1 MEVSKE
7 KQKSTESCVVLVG
20 TTGTGKT
27 TCLNIYTGNNL
38 ATGESALG
46 VTKETDCVDDLIH
59 QDGPKWLDNPGW
71 SDAEG
76 RSDSGIFKSLLRH
89 LQDNQCYQVKCVVWC
104 VMPTP
109 RMDAVL
115 QEQARF
121 IHNLVTDDE
130 RTEENEEGR
139 IWSNV
144 LIVCKGKVSSE
155 QAGDVQGAVQ
165 AAKRA
170 FTPAEPRTIRYLM
183 ANSEVL
189 AETGESFRKRS
200 LRMLTPD
207 EIRSELEAEF
217 SQLPSPV
224 TVVFANKRCRACG
237 QTGDP
242 RLMKDMCHR
251 NKIRGHTGTL
261 KQRFSKPVVSGSLG
275 LGVAGGVALGVA
287 AAVTAPMALVGLPF
301 LLLPGLTIACHRLL
315 NTPSDQP
322 APCGVKITDMRWS
335 CCRQSELS
343 PGCTDVCDNCGQVWG
358 SGQPCVHISTLDI
371 NAQRLEAG
379 YEVVRKEHDL
389 VSD

>member
-1 MEVSKE
+1 M
-7 KQKSTESCVVLVG
+7 VLVG

-130 RTEENEEGR
+130 STEENEEGR

-144 LIVCKGKVSSE
+144 LIVCKGKVRVMSLL
-155 QAGDVQGAVQ
+155 V
-165 AAKRA
+165 
-170 FTPAEPRTIRYLM
+170 FTQYFQIIR
-183 ANSEVL
+183 
-189 AETGESFRKRS
+189 
-200 LRMLTPD
+200 
-207 EIRSELEAEF
+207 
-217 SQLPSPV
+217 
-224 TVVFANKRCRACG
+224 
-237 QTGDP
+237 
-242 RLMKDMCHR
+242 
-251 NKIRGHTGTL
+251 
-261 KQRFSKPVVSGSLG
+261 
-275 LGVAGGVALGVA
+275 
-287 AAVTAPMALVGLPF
+287 
-301 LLLPGLTIACHRLL
+301 
-315 NTPSDQP
+315 
-322 APCGVKITDMRWS
+322 
-335 CCRQSELS
+335 
-343 PGCTDVCDNCGQVWG
+343 
-358 SGQPCVHISTLDI
+358 
-371 NAQRLEAG
+371 
-379 YEVVRKEHDL
+379 
-389 VSD
+389 